1 MNVYFIYSFFGLS
14 HVGKFGQFISWVAV
28 KNTVCRFVLRKT
40 PLNYITGSTH
50 MTNLVEYQY
59 RILNINAVIELTA
72 LSRSTIYELI
82 NPKSKYYD
90 VSFPKPIR
98 LTEVR
103 VGWVSQ
109 EIYDWLESKIA
120 QRSEV
125 H

>member
-1 MNVYFIYSFFGLS
+1 
-14 HVGKFGQFISWVAV
+14 
-28 KNTVCRFVLRKT
+28 
-40 PLNYITGSTH
+40 

-59 RILNINAVIELTA
+59 RILNIKAVIEITA
-72 LSRSTIYELI
+72 LSRSTIYELM

-90 VSFPKPIR
+90 VSFPKSIR

>member
-1 MNVYFIYSFFGLS
+1 
-14 HVGKFGQFISWVAV
+14 
-28 KNTVCRFVLRKT
+28 
-40 PLNYITGSTH
+40 

-59 RILNINAVIELTA
+59 RILNIKAVIEITA
-72 LSRSTIYELI
+72 LSRSTIYEMM

-90 VSFPKPIR
+90 STFPKPVR
-98 LTEVR
+98 LTEIR

-120 QRSEV
+120 QRSEA

>member
-1 MNVYFIYSFFGLS
+1 
-14 HVGKFGQFISWVAV
+14 
-28 KNTVCRFVLRKT
+28 
-40 PLNYITGSTH
+40 

-59 RILNINAVIELTA
+59 RILNIKAVIEITA
-72 LSRSTIYELI
+72 LSRSTIYEMM

-90 VSFPKPIR
+90 STFPKPVR
-98 LTEVR
+98 LTEIR

>member
-1 MNVYFIYSFFGLS
+1 
-14 HVGKFGQFISWVAV
+14 
-28 KNTVCRFVLRKT
+28 
-40 PLNYITGSTH
+40 

-90 VSFPKPIR
+90 VSFPKQIR

-120 QRSEV
+120 QRSEA

>member
-1 MNVYFIYSFFGLS
+1 
-14 HVGKFGQFISWVAV
+14 
-28 KNTVCRFVLRKT
+28 
-40 PLNYITGSTH
+40 

-59 RILNINAVIELTA
+59 RILNIKAVIEITA
-72 LSRSTIYELI
+72 LSRSTIYEMI
-82 NPKSKYYD
+82 NPKSNYYD
-90 VSFPKPIR
+90 ANFPKPIN
-98 LTEVR
+98 LTQNR